1 MKKWH
6 KYFIGI
12 LAFLGVLF
20 IVIFY
25 GSNFIIKKIIEDKLK
40 DQHIAEIYQ
49 IKLTSAHINIL
60 NMGILVKG
68 ITLTPDSSKSFQKKI
83 SNHQTIA
90 HIEIKKI
97 FLSSISLL
105 KLIKDKQLKVQKLSI
120 SKPIINLY
128 KNNQYTSTKTKEKQV
143 ADEGSGK
150 LQNIEFQDIT
160 VDNAE
165 VNYYIDAD
173 NTADLTVGNINI
185 KISQPLINL
194 KKLHDPLSAISLE
207 NLHLE
212 ISNIQ
217 EIDSKKLFDIKL
229 GKLKYDYKDKS
240 LALHNLSIKPK
251 YNKEQFAAKHKYQ
264 SDRFDIEVPEINVT
278 GFDLN
283 RLLNEKIITIKKVN
297 VNQLLLEIYR
307 DKNYPFNTNKYPKLP
322 QEALRS
328 LKQKIE
334 IEEIEV
340 RSADIIYLEKGEGA
354 INAGKVEFKDLD
366 ATIRNIG
373 NTTDWIENRSLIAQ
387 AQAMVYG
394 KGKLNASFYFP
405 LKNNNFNVD
414 GQVGKMT
421 MNTFNS
427 ITEPNV
433 GLQINNGT
441 IDKLSFKFNANKQH
455 SEGKLSLYY
464 QDLEV
469 SFIKRKETGEIVNK
483 SVTNFIAKTLL
494 PKSNPDKNG
503 QFYES
508 KIYFER
514 EVNKSVFGYLWK
526 SIFSG
531 IKDTFLKGNKKKDEK
546 EDDKKEKK
554 KRRLFH

>member
-97 FLSSISLL
+97 SLSSISLL
-105 KLIKDKQLKVQKLSI
+105 KLIRDKQLKVQKLSI

-128 KNNQYTSTKTKEKQV
+128 KNNQYTSTKTKEKQAV
-143 ADEGSGK
+143 AEGSGK
-150 LQNIEFQDIT
+150 LQNIEFQNIT

-185 KISQPLINL
+185 KISQPIINL

-207 NLHLE
+207 NLQLE

-264 SDRFDIEVPEINVT
+264 SDRFDIEAPEIKVT

-283 RLLNEKIITIKKVN
+283 RLLNEKIITAKKVD
-297 VNQLLLEIYR
+297 VNQLILEVYR

-340 RSADIIYLEKGEGA
+340 QSANIIYLEKGEGA
-354 INAGKVEFKDLD
+354 INAGKVEFKDLG
-366 ATIRNIG
+366 ATLRNFG
-373 NTTDWIENRSLIAQ
+373 NSDDWIENRSLIAQ
-387 AQAMVYG
+387 AQATVYG

-441 IDKLSFKFNANKQH
+441 INKLSFKFNANKQH

-503 QFYES
+503 QFYEA

-514 EVNKSVFGYLWK
+514 EVNKGVFGYLWK

-546 EDDKKEKK
+546 EEKK